1 MTGGVVGRFVP
12 WRVGLSAALW
22 RRVVSPR
29 RAVLHGIALET
40 RAGVLDAQTRRE
52 LRRGLYQQAKAA
64 QLASKIE
71 PNDSF
76 LDIGAGMGFTALL
89 TASMVGAS
97 NAVAVEADPQTA
109 ALARANFALNNRSI
123 ELLEAALATPHAE
136 ADDGTVPFYPNAV
149 FGASACSPR
158 AGGTEAIRVPR
169 VDLAT
174 LLAEREVT
182 AVNLEAPGHECD
194 IVTGVDDF
202 RAVRV
207 LLITIHEQASGY
219 ERTVALMRHLF
230 AHRFALDFADS
241 RGREVVFV
249 RMP

>member
-1 MTGGVVGRFVP
+1 M
-12 WRVGLSAALW
+12 
-22 RRVVSPR
+22 SPR
-29 RAVLHGIALET
+29 RVVLHGIALET

-71 PNDSF
+71 PNDCF

-97 NAVAVEADPQTA
+97 NVVAVEADPRAA

-123 ELLEAALATPHAE
+123 ELLDAALAAPA
-136 ADDGTVPFYPNAV
+136 AAVSDTVAFYPNAV

-158 AGGTEAIRVPR
+158 AGGTEAIQVPR

-182 AVNLEAPGHECD
+182 AVNLEAAGHECD

-207 LLITIHEQASGY
+207 LLITVHEQASGY

>member
-1 MTGGVVGRFVP
+1 MPLTDLP
-12 WRVGLSAALW
+12 ATLW
-22 RRVVSPR
+22 RRVASTR
-29 RAVLHGIALET
+29 RVVLSRRRVVLHGVALES
-40 RAGVLDAQTRRE
+40 AGVLDTQTRRD
-52 LRRGLYQQAKAA
+52 LHRGRYQQAKAA
-64 QLASKIE
+64 QLATKIE

-76 LDIGAGMGFTALL
+76 LDVGAGLGFTALL

-97 NAVAVEADPQTA
+97 NVVAVEADPEA
-109 ALARANFALNNRSI
+109 AMLARANFALNNRSI
-123 ELLEAALATPHAE
+123 ELLEAALATADAE
-136 ADDGTVPFYPNAV
+136 AQDGTVAFYPNAV

-182 AVNLEAPGHECD
+182 AVNLEAAGHECD
-194 IVTGVDDF
+194 IVAGVEDF

-207 LLITIHEQASGY
+207 LLITVHEQASGY

>member
-1 MTGGVVGRFVP
+1 MP
-12 WRVGLSAALW
+12 SAELPAALW

-29 RAVLHGIALET
+29 RVVLHGIALD
-40 RAGVLDAQTRRE
+40 AGAPTLDAQARRE
-52 LRRGLYQQAKAA
+52 LRRGRYQRAKAA

-76 LDIGAGMGFTALL
+76 LDVGAGLGFTALL
-89 TASMVGAS
+89 AASMVGES
-97 NAVAVEADPQTA
+97 NVVAVEADPQA
-109 ALARANFALNNRSI
+109 ATLARANFALNDRSI
-123 ELLEAALATPHAE
+123 ELLDAALAVADAE
-136 ADDGTVPFYPNAV
+136 AADGTVAFYPNAV

-174 LLAEREVT
+174 ILAEREVT
-182 AVNLEAPGHECD
+182 AVNLEAAGHECD
-194 IVTGVDDF
+194 IVAGVDDF

-230 AHRFALDFADS
+230 EHRFALDFVDS
-241 RGREVVFV
+241 RGQEVVFV

>member
-1 MTGGVVGRFVP
+1 MSYEGGSVGRAV
-12 WRVGLSAALW
+12 W
-22 RRVVSPR
+22 RRVVSR
-29 RAVLHGIALET
+29 RRVVLHGIALET
-40 RAGVLDAQTRRE
+40 HAGVLDAQTRRE
-52 LRRGLYQQAKAA
+52 LRRGLYQQAKAV
-64 QLASKIE
+64 QLASKVE

-76 LDIGAGMGFTALL
+76 LDIGAGMGFTTLL
-89 TASMVGAS
+89 TASMVGES
-97 NAVAVEADPQTA
+97 NVVAVEADPRAA

-123 ELLEAALATPHAE
+123 ELLDAALAAPAAAVE
-136 ADDGTVPFYPNAV
+136 GDTVAFYPNAV

-182 AVNLEAPGHECD
+182 AVNLEAAGHECD

-230 AHRFALDFADS
+230 AHRFALDFGDS

>member
-1 MTGGVVGRFVP
+1 MP
-12 WRVGLSAALW
+12 LADLSVALW
-22 RRVVSPR
+22 RRIASTR
-29 RAVLHGIALET
+29 RVMSRRRVVLHGITLESA
-40 RAGVLDAQTRRE
+40 RVADPQTRRD
-52 LRRGLYQQAKAA
+52 LHRGRYQQAKAA

-76 LDIGAGMGFTALL
+76 LDVGAGLGFTALL
-89 TASMVGAS
+89 TASMVGES
-97 NAVAVEADPQTA
+97 NVVAVEADPQA
-109 ALARANFALNNRSI
+109 AMLARANFARNSRSI
-123 ELLEAALATPHAE
+123 ELLEGAVATPDAE
-136 ADDGTVPFYPNAV
+136 AQDGTVAFYPNVV

-158 AGGTEAIRVPR
+158 AGATEAIRVPR

-182 AVNLEAPGHECD
+182 AVNLEAAGHECD
-194 IVTGVDDF
+194 IVAGVEDF
-202 RAVRV
+202 RTVRV
-207 LLITIHEQASGY
+207 LLITIHEQASGH

-241 RGREVVFV
+241 RGREAVFV

>member
-1 MTGGVVGRFVP
+1 MIVAENRP
-12 WRVGLSAALW
+12 SMPLAELPAALW

-29 RAVLHGIALET
+29 RVMLHGIALD
-40 RAGVLDAQTRRE
+40 AVAPVLDVQARRE
-52 LRRGLYQQAKAA
+52 LRGGRYQQAKAA

-76 LDIGAGMGFTALL
+76 LDVGAGLGFTALL
-89 TASMVGAS
+89 TASMVGES
-97 NAVAVEADPQTA
+97 NVVAVEADPKTA
-109 ALARANFALNNRSI
+109 TLARANFALNNRAI
-123 ELLEAALATPHAE
+123 ELREAALAVPAAE
-136 ADDGTVPFYPNAV
+136 ADDGTVAFYPNAL

-158 AGGTEAIRVPR
+158 AGGTEPIRVPR
-169 VDLAT
+169 ADLAM
-174 LLAEREVT
+174 LLAERDVT
-182 AVNLEAPGHECD
+182 AVNLEAAGHECD
-194 IVTGVDDF
+194 IVAAVDDF

-207 LLITIHEQASGY
+207 LLVTIHEQASGY

-230 AHRFALDFADS
+230 EHRFALDFVDS

>member
-1 MTGGVVGRFVP
+1 MPLADLPV
-12 WRVGLSAALW
+12 ALW
-22 RRVVSPR
+22 RRVASTRRVVSR
-29 RAVLHGIALET
+29 RRVVLHGIAIET
-40 RAGVLDAQTRRE
+40 AARYLDPQTRRD
-52 LRRGLYQQAKAA
+52 LQRGRYQQAKAA

-76 LDIGAGMGFTALL
+76 LDVGAGLGFTALL

-97 NAVAVEADPQTA
+97 NVVAVEADPQA
-109 ALARANFALNNRSI
+109 AMLARANFALNNRSI
-123 ELLEAALATPHAE
+123 ELLQAALATPDAE
-136 ADDGTVPFYPNAV
+136 TQDGTVAFYPNAV

-169 VDLAT
+169 VDLAA

-182 AVNLEAPGHECD
+182 AVNLEAAGHECD
-194 IVTGVDDF
+194 IVAGVEDF

-207 LLITIHEQASGY
+207 LLISIHEQASGY